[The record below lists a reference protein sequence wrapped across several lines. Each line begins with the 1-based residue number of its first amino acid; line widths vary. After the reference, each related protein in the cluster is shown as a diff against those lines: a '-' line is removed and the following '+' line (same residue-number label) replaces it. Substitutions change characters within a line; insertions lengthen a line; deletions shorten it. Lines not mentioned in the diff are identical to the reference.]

1 MKLLLSALFA
11 GSVSAFAPSTP
22 TGHVKSNSSTAI
34 MAAEK
39 SKSLPFM
46 NRPPLVS
53 ILYIYMCNNILEKV
67 LKESNT
73 KWNGIVTEQCE

>member
-22 TGHVKSNSSTAI
+22 TGIAKSSSTAI